1 MLKTPNY
8 GLQKRVMKQKPSQ
21 KVQTKM
27 FFHQTFFFRGI
38 VFFLYKSILSPIVV
52 GFEPL
57 ETWGIDGGI
66 QGFNYFVEW
75 TDRMP
80 IHAHFTF

>member
-1 MLKTPNY
+1 MRLGDSAKKIDEKI
-8 GLQKRVMKQKPSQ
+8 Q
-21 KVQTKM
+21 
-27 FFHQTFFFRGI
+27 
-38 VFFLYKSILSPIVV
+38 FLAYKSLLSPIVV